1 MSEQKLRQK
10 ELEKI
15 RKFEELENESK
26 NPNLE
31 LEKFD
36 INKTSEN

>member
-26 NPNLE
+26 NLNLE